1 MFGLRMPELL
11 IIGFIVVLLFGANKL
26 PQLGA
31 GLGKGIRSFKNAF
44 GGEDE
49 KTIDEKKDGA
59 PKNDG
64 AGPDEAASKK

>member
-11 IIGFIVVLLFGANKL
+11 IIGFILVLLFGASKL

-31 GLGKGIRSFKNAF
+31 GLGQGIRSFKKAF

-49 KTIDEKKDGA
+49 KDKKDA
-59 PKNDG
+59 PPSDSLPK
-64 AGPDEAASKK
+64 A